1 MNNIYIKIDS
11 SNRDTGSSSSSY
23 TINLTDP
30 LSTGTYKLHYFH
42 MPLSIYNVTS
52 NNNKI
57 YFYENSANRTG
68 TITPGI
74 YSSLDITTAV
84 KSAMDAASTG
94 AYNVFTI
101 SLDSNTQKITYSA
114 SNNFHFTYLGY
125 KYNFF
130 FPKNTRF

>member
-57 YFYENSANRTG
+57 YFYENSSNRTG

-74 YSSLDITTAV
+74 YSSLDITTAI
-84 KSAMDAASTG
+84 KTAMDAAST
-94 AYNVFTI
+94 
-101 SLDSNTQKITYSA
+101 DEK
-114 SNNFHFTYLGY
+114 TYLEAMIAY
-125 KYNFF
+125 EESK
-130 FPKNTRF
+130 KTEAEKKAD